1 MTKQR
6 SIGLHNTGAEYKLMP
21 FDQKIHSHKNNL
33 NGTQYVLILESM
45 TVSQIIP
52 LTPPRLAFFL
62 IPCMVFVISVLYKGT
77 LSLESFSCVHILY
90 LHEMYRV
97 NSAQNILSYLSEH
110 NCYPV
115 DVSRPPRVATSK
127 DSFLPNMHEVF

>member
-33 NGTQYVLILESM
+33 NGTQHVLILESM

-52 LTPPRLAFFL
+52 
-62 IPCMVFVISVLYKGT
+62 CMEFVISVLYKGT

-97 NSAQNILSYLSEH
+97 NSAQNILSYL
-110 NCYPV
+110 
-115 DVSRPPRVATSK
+115 T
-127 DSFLPNMHEVF
+127 